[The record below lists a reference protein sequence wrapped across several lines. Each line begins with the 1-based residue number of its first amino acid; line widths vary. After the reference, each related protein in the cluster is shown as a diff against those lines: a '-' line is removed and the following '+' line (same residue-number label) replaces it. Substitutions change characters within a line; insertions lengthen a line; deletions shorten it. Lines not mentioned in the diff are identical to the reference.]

1 MDVATENAQAHILEV
16 KAEKLE
22 NTPEIEKKTSEV
34 KVSVSQDVKLVAP
47 TLRVEVLRDD
57 EDGSFSSGG
66 SGISGGESSDPDNQV
81 KVKLNL

>member
-22 NTPEIEKKTSEV
+22 NTPEKKTSEV